1 MEVNLQKVLV
11 RKGDTTS
18 YNNTKDL
25 NNFFKK
31 IKNFKNMQK
40 VNKMSNLLRN
50 LQIIL
55 SKKIKN

>member
-11 RKGDTTS
+11 QKGDTTS

-50 LQIIL
+50 LPIIL

>member
-11 RKGDTTS
+11 RKGDTTP

-31 IKNFKNMQK
+31 IKKFQK
-40 VNKMSNLLRN
+40 YAKS
-50 LQIIL
+50 Q
-55 SKKIKN
+55 

>member
-40 VNKMSNLLRN
+40 VNKISNLLRN
-50 LQIIL
+50 LPIIL